1 MSSHWLGR
9 ATLPEGYLTAVLGE
23 PSRSPETWS
32 VTSSVVGPSMGARV
46 SPRGYS
52 RRRITHE
59 GGSPPAPSPLSSPS
73 ETPSHHQGRPCVNQ
87 CFGNIEASFTLPH
100 VQRRPSGG
108 QERGRRMS
116 DGGG

>member
-46 SPRGYS
+46 SPRGYGKDGDS
-52 RRRITHE
+52 RMRGAPLLLH
-59 GGSPPAPSPLSSPS
+59 PLFPAPQKPLLTTRA
-73 ETPSHHQGRPCVNQ
+73 TPV
-87 CFGNIEASFTLPH
+87 
-100 VQRRPSGG
+100 
-108 QERGRRMS
+108 
-116 DGGG
+116 

>member
-32 VTSSVVGPSMGARV
+32 VTSSVVGPSMGAKV

-59 GGSPPAPSPLSSPS
+59 GGSPRLHPLFPAPQRPLLTTRAVP
-73 ETPSHHQGRPCVNQ
+73 V
-87 CFGNIEASFTLPH
+87 
-100 VQRRPSGG
+100 
-108 QERGRRMS
+108 
-116 DGGG
+116 